1 VVGDGK
7 VHRCSD
13 QLQEARM
20 SVVHD
25 EDAPQEERA
34 EGYPAIT
41 ARLAAE
47 LAAVSPGAPVRLAKR
62 TSNLF
67 RARHSG
73 PRHLL
78 DVSGLDRVF
87 RVDPGTRTA
96 EVGGMTTYEDLVA
109 ATLPHGLSPLVVPQL
124 RTITLGGAVTGLG
137 IESASFRNGMP
148 HESVRELDILTGDGR
163 VLTASATSY
172 HPDLFHGFPNSYGTL
187 GYALK
192 LTIELEPVRPYVHLR
207 HRRFTDAVAYATAL
221 DDVCATREHAGE
233 AVDFVDGTVFGRDDL
248 VLTLGTYAGSAPYT
262 SDYTGMEIYYR
273 SLRHRADDYLAIHD
287 YLWRWDTDWFWCSR
301 AFGVQNPRI
310 RRFVPRRLLRSS
322 TYWKLAAFERRYGVY
337 ARLTRAPAHE
347 EVVQDVDVPVERL
360 PEFLDFFHRELG
372 ISPVWICPLR
382 QRDPA
387 VSWTLCTL
395 DPERR
400 YVNVG
405 FWSTVDLAPGEAR
418 DTHNRLVEA
427 EVTRLGGFKS
437 LYSTAFYSR
446 GEFDRLYN
454 GPAYQVL
461 KDEYDPDGRF
471 PGLYA
476 KCVQRA

>member
-1 VVGDGK
+1 
-7 VHRCSD
+7 
-13 QLQEARM
+13 M
-20 SVVHD
+20 SVLPEDHAD
-25 EDAPQEERA
+25 EDRA
-34 EGYPAIT
+34 GAYPAIAT
-41 ARLAAE
+41 RLAAE
-47 LAAVSPGAPVRLAKR
+47 IAAVPAGAPVRLAKR

-67 RARHSG
+67 RARTGG
-73 PRHLL
+73 PRHRL
-78 DVSGLDRVF
+78 DVGGLDRVF
-87 RVDPGTRTA
+87 RVDPETQTA
-96 EVGGMTTYEDLVA
+96 EVGGMTTYEHLVA

-163 VLTASATSY
+163 ILTASATGG
-172 HPDLFHGFPNSYGTL
+172 HAALFRGFPNSYGTL

-207 HRRFTDAVAYATAL
+207 HRRFTDAGAYTEAL

-248 VLTLGTYAGSAPYT
+248 VLTLGTYADSAPYT

-273 SLRHRADDYLAIHD
+273 SLRERTSDHLTIHD

-310 RRFVPRRLLRSS
+310 RRLVPRRLLRSS
-322 TYWKLAAFERRYGVY
+322 TYWKLASFERRYGLY
-337 ARLTRAPAHE
+337 AKLTRAPAHE
-347 EVVQDVDVPVERL
+347 EVVQDVDLPVDRL
-360 PEFLDFFHRELG
+360 PEFLDFFHREIG
-372 ISPVWICPLR
+372 IAPAWICPLR

-387 VSWTLCTL
+387 ASWTLCTL
-395 DPERR
+395 DPEQR

-405 FWSTVDLAPGEAR
+405 FWSTVGLAPCEVDGA
-418 DTHNRLVEA
+418 HNRLVEA

-437 LYSTAFYSR
+437 LYSTAFYDR
-446 GEFDRLYN
+446 AEFDRLYN